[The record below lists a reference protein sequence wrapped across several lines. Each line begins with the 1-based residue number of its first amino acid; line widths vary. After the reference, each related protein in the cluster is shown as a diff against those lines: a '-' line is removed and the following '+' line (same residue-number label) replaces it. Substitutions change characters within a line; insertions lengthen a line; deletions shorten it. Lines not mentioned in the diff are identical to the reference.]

1 MHNQELPLR
10 GSGCALVS
18 ANGGRHM
25 SKHPRV
31 IGTTQEAISLAETAT
46 GFQFPSSFKEWLLS
60 KNGLGIEDVHV
71 FPVFDE
77 RDPRKTWNSI
87 VREQEGAQS
96 YWADVFEGEGL
107 RFDDLLAFAEF
118 GTGDYYCFDYS
129 APTESSEYLIV
140 RVSHETGERSP
151 RAITFA
157 EFAAKA
163 KSGAFEND

>member
-1 MHNQELPLR
+1 MP
-10 GSGCALVS
+10 
-18 ANGGRHM
+18 
-25 SKHPRV
+25 KHPRV
-31 IGTTQEAISLAETAT
+31 IGTTPEAISLAETAT
-46 GFQFPSSFKEWLLS
+46 GFQFPSSFKEWLLT
-60 KNGLGIEDVHV
+60 KNGLGIEAVHM

-107 RFDDLLAFAEF
+107 RFDDLLAFAAF

-140 RVSHETGERSP
+140 HVSHETGKRSP
-151 RAITFA
+151 RARTFA
-157 EFAAKA
+157 EFAAKIA
-163 KSGAFEND
+163 SGVFVDD